1 MHSLYVAW
9 QYLRFHKV
17 KAAVLIAALTL
28 ITFLPLAV
36 HILVRASEVQMLDR
50 SQATPLILG
59 QKGSALDLVM
69 NTLYFASKPPET
81 ISMGEADRIDETGFA
96 FAIPI
101 YNRYTA
107 RGFPI
112 VGTTLDYMSFRRLEV
127 ASGRMLAVLGECV
140 LGAAVADR
148 LGLGQG
154 DALISTPE
162 NPFDLAGV
170 YPLKMQ
176 VVGVLKAR
184 HTPDDRA
191 IFVDVR
197 TAWVIEGLGHGH
209 EDVATTR
216 DPQVVLRE
224 EDGKLVATA
233 KIVQYTEITQ
243 ENMNSFHFH
252 GDTGQ
257 FPLTSVIAVPH
268 DDKSATLLRGRYLPE
283 TSAFQLIQPLG
294 VVQGA
299 AAEHLQDSA
308 GAQYHFRRGQRCH
321 AADDHPDHRALP
333 ALASVRNRDH
343 VQTRL
348 QPPQNGRAGG
358 SGTRCDCDGKSGVNV
373 GIDGSGPALADC
385 ADATISVVISPI
397 QVEQIIPNGPWRLA
411 AVVRDYRQVVGLD
424 ASPLNND
431 LEQAFDACAS

>member
-17 KAAVLIAALTL
+17 KTAVLVAALTL

-50 SQATPLILG
+50 SRATPLILG

-69 NTLYFASKPPET
+69 NTLYFAAKPPET
-81 ISMGEADRIDETGFA
+81 IAMRDADRIDDSGFA
-96 FAIPI
+96 YAIPV

-112 VGTTLDYMSFRRLEV
+112 VGTTLDYLSFRGLEV
-127 ASGRMLAVLGECV
+127 AAGRMLAVLGECV
-140 LGAAVADR
+140 LGATVADR
-148 LGLGQG
+148 LGLGPG

-176 VVGVLKAR
+176 VVGVLKAS

-191 IFVDVR
+191 VFVDVK

-209 EDVATTR
+209 EDVATAR

-224 EDGKLVATA
+224 EDGKLVASA
-233 KIVQYTEITQ
+233 KIVQYTEITP
-243 ENMNSFHFH
+243 ENMESFHFH
-252 GDTGQ
+252 GDTSH

-268 DDKSATLLRGRYLPE
+268 DDKSATLLMGRYLPE
-283 TSAFQLIQPLG
+283 TSAFQLLG
-294 VVQGA
+294 P
-299 AAEHLQDSA
+299 SA
-308 GAQYHFRRGQRCH
+308 WCRRYCRTSS
-321 AADDHPDHRALP
+321 RF
-333 ALASVRNRDH
+333 
-343 VQTRL
+343 
-348 QPPQNGRAGG
+348 NGCSTSFSRW
-358 SGTRCDCDGKSGVNV
+358 S
-373 GIDGSGPALADC
+373 
-385 ADATISVVISPI
+385 
-397 QVEQIIPNGPWRLA
+397 
-411 AVVRDYRQVVGLD
+411 
-424 ASPLNND
+424 ASP
-431 LEQAFDACAS
+431 CC

>member
-9 QYLRFHKV
+9 QYLRFHKIKTV
-17 KAAVLIAALTL
+17 VLAAALTL

-50 SQATPLILG
+50 SRATPLILG

-81 ISMGEADRIDETGFA
+81 FAMREADHIDETGFA
-96 FAIPI
+96 YAIPV

-112 VGTTLDYMSFRRLEV
+112 VGTTLDYLSFRGLEV
-127 ASGRMLAVLGECV
+127 AAGRTLAVLGECV

-148 LGLGQG
+148 LGLGPG

-176 VVGVLKAR
+176 VAGVLKAR

-191 IFVDVR
+191 VFVDVK

-209 EDVATTR
+209 EDVATAG

-224 EDGKLVATA
+224 VDGKLVASA
-233 KIVQYTEITQ
+233 KIVQYTEITP
-243 ENMNSFHFH
+243 ENIDSFHFH
-252 GDTGQ
+252 GDAGK
-257 FPLTSVIAVPH
+257 FPLTSVIAVPR
-268 DDKSATLLRGRYLPE
+268 DDRSATLLMGRYLPE
-283 TSAFQLIQPLG
+283 TSPFQLIRPLG
-294 VVQGA
+294 VVQALLRNVFKIQRVLNVIFSVVSAAMLLTIILIIALSLRLRQAEIETMYKLGCSRLKMA
-299 AAEHLQDSA
+299 ELVAAELGVIVVVSLVLTA
-308 GAQYHFRRGQRCH
+308 GLTGL
-321 AADDHPDHRALP
+321 ALHWQT
-333 ALASVRNRDH
+333 ALMQQFLS
-343 VQTRL
+343 
-348 QPPQNGRAGG
+348 
-358 SGTRCDCDGKSGVNV
+358 
-373 GIDGSGPALADC
+373 
-385 ADATISVVISPI
+385 
-397 QVEQIIPNGPWRLA
+397 
-411 AVVRDYRQVVGLD
+411 
-424 ASPLNND
+424 
-431 LEQAFDACAS
+431 